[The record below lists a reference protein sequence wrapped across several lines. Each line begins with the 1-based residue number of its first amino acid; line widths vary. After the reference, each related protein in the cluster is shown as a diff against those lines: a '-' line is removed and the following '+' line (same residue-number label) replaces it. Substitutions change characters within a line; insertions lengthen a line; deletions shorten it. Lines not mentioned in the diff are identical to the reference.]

1 MRAKAPFPRFKN
13 RAATADYAGMNAIAN
28 VPTAPAGPELDGRR
42 ILAAVIDL
50 ALVILG
56 GVVLTTIVSTVAGG
70 DGGFGSMQVRV
81 IMVAWALYYFFALE
95 SGDGQ
100 TIGKKVM
107 KLRVVTADG
116 SALTMREVAIR
127 TVLRVVD
134 VFAGLVVMIVT
145 KERRQR
151 LGDLAA
157 GTMVADASAPPAD
170 QASAATASPEAA
182 EPLTPDNADDT
193 LAEIF
198 APPQPADT
206 PDVGTPLAGATPT
219 ESPAP
224 SGLEDF
230 DPYSLTQEPEPA
242 AAPAEEP
249 AVEEPA
255 PSEPAYPAPVEEPAA
270 EQPAEP
276 SLGEPEP
283 PPGPV
288 EEPAAE
294 QPAPESSP
302 IEPAHL
308 APVEEEFAPEEPS
321 LSEPAHPA
329 PVEEPAAEESAPEQ
343 PSPIELAY
351 PAPVEEPAAEEP
363 APEEPSLGGSAYP
376 APAPVEEPAAEEP
389 APEEPSPIELVP
401 PAPVEES
408 TPEEASPVEDAY
420 PALAPVEELP
430 GDEPVAQGPAF
441 AAPVEEPESS
451 ESAAPAPV
459 PSRSRPP
466 RSPIRRS
473 PSGAPTRP
481 RAPAPVEDSAADEP
495 SPEESLAR
503 LLGDQAAEDEDEPE
517 DEDDEDVSVRSVE
530 TMSAIDM
537 VMGEDEDRGESPEG
551 DDGREHQDQ

>member
-1 MRAKAPFPRFKN
+1 
-13 RAATADYAGMNAIAN
+13 MNAIAN

-157 GTMVADASAPPAD
+157 GTMVADASAPPAE
-170 QASAATASPEAA
+170 QASAAAAAPEAA
-182 EPLTPDNADDT
+182 EPLAPENADDT

-230 DPYSLTQEPEPA
+230 DPYSLTQEPEPEATPKPEA
-242 AAPAEEP
+242 AVIPPPTDPCRTPSPSGSRCRTPRRAGPSLI
-249 AVEEPA
+249 PA
-255 PSEPAYPAPVEEPAA
+255 PGGGAGRGARGFRRSSWPTPAPVEERSPR
-270 EQPAEP
+270 
-276 SLGEPEP
+276 SP
-283 PPGPV
+283 PRR
-288 EEPAAE
+288 
-294 QPAPESSP
+294 
-302 IEPAHL
+302 
-308 APVEEEFAPEEPS
+308 EPS
-321 LSEPAHPA
+321 LSEPAFSAPVDGAGRPSPPRSSLRRSGLASPGPPPVEVPA
-329 PVEEPAAEESAPEQ
+329 PEEHSLSEPAFTAPR
-343 PSPIELAY
+343 LD
-351 PAPVEEPAAEEP
+351 EP
-363 APEEPSLGGSAYP
+363 APERSPRQRPSLS
-376 APAPVEEPAAEEP
+376 
-389 APEEPSPIELVP
+389 
-401 PAPVEES
+401 
-408 TPEEASPVEDAY
+408 EAR
-420 PALAPVEELP
+420 LP
-430 GDEPVAQGPAF
+430 GAGP
-441 AAPVEEPESS
+441 
-451 ESAAPAPV
+451 
-459 PSRSRPP
+459 
-466 RSPIRRS
+466 
-473 PSGAPTRP
+473 G
-481 RAPAPVEDSAADEP
+481 
-495 SPEESLAR
+495 
-503 LLGDQAAEDEDEPE
+503 
-517 DEDDEDVSVRSVE
+517 
-530 TMSAIDM
+530 
-537 VMGEDEDRGESPEG
+537 
-551 DDGREHQDQ
+551 